1 MTIFSAEQMRDY
13 LKKVHDAIVDKGDPA
28 PDEVMQVG
36 GIDGSDDIQPI
47 AVDAAGNQSVKLTGS
62 IPEYMW
68 LDAAEPDPGD
78 DGFTLAMGVQID
90 TATHEMTVKYYN
102 GTSWEEVA

>member
-1 MTIFSAEQMRDY
+1 MTWDSSKNILRNDQ
-13 LKKVHDAIVDKGDPA
+13 GDPV
-28 PDEVMQVG
+28 PQVWCDETGDWIVRTDLM
-36 GIDGSDDIQPI
+36 D
-47 AVDAAGNQSVKLTGS
+47 VKLTGS

-78 DGFTLAMGVQID
+78 DGFTLAMGVQIN
-90 TATHEMTVKYYN
+90 TTTHEMTVKYYN